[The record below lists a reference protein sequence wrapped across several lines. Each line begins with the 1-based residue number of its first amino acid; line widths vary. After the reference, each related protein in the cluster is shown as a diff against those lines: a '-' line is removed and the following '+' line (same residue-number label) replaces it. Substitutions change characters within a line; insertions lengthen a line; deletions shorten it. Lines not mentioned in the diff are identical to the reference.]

1 MVFQESAS
9 RASKTTLKNV
19 CKMNKEKFGNLVLA
33 SGDIVTFDSETLET
47 GRQIWLTDGAND
59 WSQLPPGKYCTID
72 NQYFVVENGIVTSI
86 SGNQNQIIKKP
97 AIQPQG
103 YASNKTQMAKLNV
116 DDLQAPGAGENA
128 GTPKLI
134 DKKSTKGT
142 GAINL
147 ERMKRMA
154 EVNASNQRVQNM
166 TFRSD
171 LNKSTG
177 SNLTAAE
184 QAKFTADR
192 AYVEGRADKFG
203 KQKFATVKDARL
215 NPRFEFHMFTATTP
229 EEMDREA
236 SEILNDIP
244 TQKTEQ
250 KKAEITELDRQFA
263 KAQQFFSS
271 KKSSK

>member
-9 RASKTTLKNV
+9 RESKTTLKNV

-134 DKKSTKGT
+134 DKK
-142 GAINL
+142 
-147 ERMKRMA
+147 
-154 EVNASNQRVQNM
+154 
-166 TFRSD
+166 
-171 LNKSTG
+171 
-177 SNLTAAE
+177 
-184 QAKFTADR
+184 
-192 AYVEGRADKFG
+192 
-203 KQKFATVKDARL
+203 
-215 NPRFEFHMFTATTP
+215 
-229 EEMDREA
+229 
-236 SEILNDIP
+236 
-244 TQKTEQ
+244 
-250 KKAEITELDRQFA
+250 
-263 KAQQFFSS
+263 
-271 KKSSK
+271 